1 MAAGRPAVDAKLV
14 LDQDYLYVVDVEEI
28 GCAAVGI
35 EFLLV
40 DLKSDSSWIGVAFGS
55 IIDRAHD
62 ALTLREFRRNSITN
76 VGGEGGDAAL
86 TRKMVSEKGY
96 LFNLGGCFHGACM

>member
-1 MAAGRPAVDAKLV
+1 MSVDSAGLRVFCATRQPIEQLFRASALYPAIGMIGRNGV

-28 GCAAVGI
+28 GCAAIGI

-62 ALTLREFRRNSITN
+62 ALTLREFPPQ
-76 VGGEGGDAAL
+76 
-86 TRKMVSEKGY
+86 
-96 LFNLGGCFHGACM
+96 